1 MKCFR
6 VIVTAFLLTVLII
19 PVNSAIIKGEV
30 YSWELKKVK
39 AVVEINTTPVQRI
52 VTENGTYEFV
62 VPKGVYEIK
71 AYSVDRE
78 LSCNETIVVK
88 DNGTYRLDLILF
100 PDMEY
105 PINFTELDF
114 NLDTGNNGINY
125 IFPVLVA
132 FVFVLVLA
140 VVWRMRGRE
149 SLEEVSKEDE
159 LPEDLMQLLELL
171 KNLGGRATQKELR
184 EKLGWSE
191 AKLSLALT
199 DLERRGLIVKYKKGR
214 GNVIFLKI

>member
-6 VIVTAFLLTVLII
+6 VIMTAFLLTVLIV

-30 YSWELKKVK
+30 YSWELKEIK

-52 VTENGTYEFV
+52 VAENGTYEFV
-62 VPKGVYEIK
+62 VPEGVYEIK

-88 DNGTYRLDLILF
+88 GNGTYRLDLILF
-100 PDMEY
+100 PNLEY
-105 PINFTELDF
+105 QINFTEPEF

-125 IFPVLVA
+125 IFPVLGA
-132 FVFVLVLA
+132 LILVLA
-140 VVWRMRGRE
+140 LVMWRIRGRK
-149 SLEEVSKEDE
+149 SLEKVSKESE
-159 LPEDLMQLLELL
+159 LPEDLMQVLELL
-171 KNLGGRATQKELR
+171 KSLGGRATQKELR

-199 DLERRGLIVKYKKGR
+199 DLERRGYIEKYKKGR
-214 GNVIFLKI
+214 GNVIFLK